1 MAVRPEDILEEAGAM
16 IAAAASEP
24 RARIAAGAAYR
35 AAHHHVRL
43 HPRMAEFR
51 PDHSGKDHQGL
62 IEFLKQSSDQRL
74 RRLGHDALPRLR
86 ALRIIAD
93 YHLGHPFTAGHAKEA
108 VDIASEVIFEFLP
121 H

>member
-1 MAVRPEDILEEAGAM
+1 M
-16 IAAAASEP
+16 IAAAVSEP

-43 HPRMAEFR
+43 HPCMAEFR

-62 IEFLKQSSDQRL
+62 IEFLKQSSDQTL
-74 RRLGHDALPRLR
+74 RRLGYGALPRLR

-93 YHLGHPFTAGHAKEA
+93 YHLDRSFTAGHAKEA
-108 VDIASEVIFEFLP
+108 VDIAAEVVFEVLP